1 MYQPKVFTLFFAHTI
16 IVYLQNW
23 EAYPMNFP
31 LNSSATK
38 LCKEELCVET
48 SILKTEPTVDFD
60 KELENA
66 MNQYDELLKEL
77 VDK

>member
-1 MYQPKVFTLFFAHTI
+1 
-16 IVYLQNW
+16 
-23 EAYPMNFP
+23 MNFP